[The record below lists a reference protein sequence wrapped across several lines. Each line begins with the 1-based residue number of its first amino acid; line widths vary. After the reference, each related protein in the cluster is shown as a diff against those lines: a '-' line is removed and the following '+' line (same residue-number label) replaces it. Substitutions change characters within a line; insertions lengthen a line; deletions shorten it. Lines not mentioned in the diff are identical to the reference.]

1 MKRAFASLAL
11 LLASAPIAAQT
22 IVFDPHLDLPKSA
35 TAPGWTGRADPT
47 SQFDLDRARKGGLT
61 TAAIV
66 VFVPQGTRDA
76 SSLATSQR
84 DFVTRDAAIHAVAN
98 RNPDIAAFARS
109 PADVRRIVASG
120 KFAVVESLL
129 NTWPLGDDLD
139 AFDRWH
145 ARGVSIVGFVHAG
158 NNQFADSSRP
168 SLPLGDRAGENGGL
182 SPLGKQAV
190 KRLNDLGVLIDVSQL
205 SDAAFD
211 QVLALSRA
219 PVIATHSD
227 VRAIVDNG
235 RNLTDAQLDALK
247 AKNGVVA
254 INAFSA
260 YLHARSAATLKAVA
274 DLQSEY
280 GLSAAKPAPLSADRQ
295 AEYDRRYHEIV
306 GRKPKATV
314 KELVDAIDYAVK
326 RIGVDHVAISSDF
339 NHGGGVTGWADVG
352 ETANVTAELKRR
364 GYTPKQIAQLW
375 SGNVLRVWQA
385 AIDARDPA
393 YKPAVPPKAHGG
405 RP

>member
-1 MKRAFASLAL
+1 MRYTLAAL
-11 LLASAPIAAQT
+11 AILLASTPLAAQT
-22 IVFDPHLDLPKSA
+22 IVFDPHLDLPASA
-35 TAPGWTGRADPT
+35 TAPGWTGLADPT

-61 TAAIV
+61 TAAV
-66 VFVPQGTRDA
+66 ALFVPQGVRDA
-76 SSLATSQR
+76 ATLAAAQQAFTA
-84 DFVTRDAAIHAVAN
+84 RDAAIHAIAEH
-98 RNPDIAAFARS
+98 NPKLAGFART

-120 KFAVVESLL
+120 RFAVVESLL
-129 NTWPLGDDLD
+129 NAWPLGDDLD

-145 ARGVSIVGFVHAG
+145 ARGVGIVGFVHAG

-168 SLPLGDRAGENGGL
+168 ALPLGDRPGENGGL

-227 VRAIVDNG
+227 VRALVDNG

-247 AKNGVVA
+247 AKGGVIA

-260 YLHARSAATLKAVA
+260 YLRPRSAATSKAVA
-274 DLQSEY
+274 DLQAEF
-280 GLSAAKPAPLSADRQ
+280 GLSATSATTLSPERQ
-295 AEYDRRYHEIV
+295 AEYNRRYHEIV
-306 GRKPKATV
+306 GAEPKATV
-314 KELVDAIDYAVK
+314 RDLVDAVDYAVK
-326 RIGVDHVAISSDF
+326 RIGVDHVALSSDF

-364 GYTPKQIAQLW
+364 GYTPSQIAQLW
-375 SGNVLRVWQA
+375 GGNVLRVWQA
-385 AIDARDPA
+385 AIDARDKHYTPVV
-393 YKPAVPPKAHGG
+393 KG
-405 RP
+405 